1 MKVTKLTFLNE
12 KVARSLLLNEKEAR
26 STVVNK
32 KWQTRNNI
40 DPVKILNFYIGNYDN
55 FLVVGDFNSEMLK
68 FVQSSM
74 DEFCSI
80 CNLHNV
86 CDKAACYKNP

>member
-1 MKVTKLTFLNE
+1 MKKWRDHYFWMKKKWGRQLWI
-12 KVARSLLLNEKEAR
+12 
-26 STVVNK
+26 K

-40 DPVKILNFYIGNYDN
+40 DPVKILDFHLGNYDN

-86 CDKAACYKNP
+86 CDKTACYKNP